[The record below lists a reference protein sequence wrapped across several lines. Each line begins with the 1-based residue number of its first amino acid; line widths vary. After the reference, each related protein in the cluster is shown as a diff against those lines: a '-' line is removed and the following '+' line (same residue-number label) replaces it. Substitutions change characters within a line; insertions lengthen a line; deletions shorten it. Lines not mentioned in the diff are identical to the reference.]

1 MWWWGRS
8 WVGGITAGD
17 FVNEKIMKSKIS
29 LVSPNETWMKMY
41 YTLKSIWNTK
51 WKPND
56 KVMKFFSQCFEY
68 TMKKIQCIFTMT
80 FHCIFIALRTTI
92 HWIFIDV
99 SFTFK
104 SIIHFHYNFIE
115 WHKSTPMKTLLFMMF
130 SLAIYPV
137 VLVATYTPNIIYY
150 ITCVIYGELFSM
162 LA

>member
-1 MWWWGRS
+1 MFQLCTG
-8 WVGGITAGD
+8 TTGD
-17 FVNEKIMKSKIS
+17 FDNEKIMKSKIS

-99 SFTFK
+99 LFTFK
-104 SIIHFHYNFIE
+104 SVIHFHYIFIE
-115 WHKSTPMKTLLFMMF
+115 WHTSTPMKTLLFTMF
-130 SLAIYPV
+130 SLAISPV
-137 VLVATYTPNIIYY
+137 VGFQLWHFSDMLIDLL
-150 ITCVIYGELFSM
+150 GEKQKVSWHNYW
-162 LA
+162 